1 MSTTIHKYVLSCD
14 REQDIM
20 MLEGAEILTAQV
32 QHGNICI
39 WTSVNPWAALHCPRR
54 IVVLATDESAELSSL
69 IYISTVQLNGGS
81 LVFHVFESRQQF

>member
-1 MSTTIHKYVLSCD
+1 
-14 REQDIM
+14 M